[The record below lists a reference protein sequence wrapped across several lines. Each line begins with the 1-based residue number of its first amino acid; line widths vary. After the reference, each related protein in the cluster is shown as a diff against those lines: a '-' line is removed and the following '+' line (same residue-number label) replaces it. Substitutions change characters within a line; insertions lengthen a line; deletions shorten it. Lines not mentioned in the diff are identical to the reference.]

1 MSIATAMA
9 IGSADRGSLQETLL
23 LRTRYS
29 RQPFG
34 FSWVTTLLE
43 IHNTF
48 EVSTNVFVSSHYH
61 ETLMGR
67 LNLLRSERCI

>member
-9 IGSADRGSLQETLL
+9 IGSADRG
-23 LRTRYS
+23 S